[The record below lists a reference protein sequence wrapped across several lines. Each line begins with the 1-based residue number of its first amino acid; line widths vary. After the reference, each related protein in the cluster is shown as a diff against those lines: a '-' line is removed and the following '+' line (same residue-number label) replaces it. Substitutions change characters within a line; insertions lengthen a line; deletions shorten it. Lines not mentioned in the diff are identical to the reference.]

1 MNVARVGWG
10 GGAAEDGRFTKTGKS
25 LIIRRT
31 SSFARSVVYSFI
43 YIFYFIFFLGG
54 GGRCGVAMVWGWVVG
69 EQTAGWN
76 LGTMSTGP
84 RSYKLLIFLNST
96 EHDIYNTQ

>member
-1 MNVARVGWG
+1 M
-10 GGAAEDGRFTKTGKS
+10 
-25 LIIRRT
+25 
-31 SSFARSVVYSFI
+31 
-43 YIFYFIFFLGG
+43 
-54 GGRCGVAMVWGWVVG
+54 AMVWGWVIG

-96 EHDIYNTQ
+96 EHEIYNAQ